1 MEIHHVHAW
10 SLTPD
15 MPMVT
20 LHATVDEGADGQRVL
35 TELKSR
41 LATSFGI
48 EHSTIQLEPGP
59 CPDD

>member
-1 MEIHHVHAW
+1 MKAGD
-10 SLTPD
+10 T
-15 MPMVT
+15 T
-20 LHATVDEGADGQRVL
+20 QYLHYAAGDPILALHLQQQDYAQQVESF
-35 TELKSR
+35 KSR